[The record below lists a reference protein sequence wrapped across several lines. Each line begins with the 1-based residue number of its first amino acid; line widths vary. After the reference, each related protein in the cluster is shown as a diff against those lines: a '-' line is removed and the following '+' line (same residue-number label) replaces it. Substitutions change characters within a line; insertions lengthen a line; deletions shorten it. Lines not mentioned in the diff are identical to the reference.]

1 MAIKII
7 TVSRQFGSG
16 GRTVA
21 KEIADK
27 FGFDYYDKEIID
39 NVAME
44 TGFSKE
50 FIASK
55 GEEAPGRTIFSYGFE
70 AAGVPGIMN
79 GMTTLDYIYTVQRK
93 IILNIA
99 EKDRP
104 AIIVGRCADYILRDR
119 EDAFHT
125 FIYADLKYR
134 AERIVKMYGE
144 SENKPEK
151 RLIDKDKKRSA
162 NYKHFTDRE
171 WGKLTNYDICLNS
184 GYLGVEGCVKI
195 LSDIIAEKNGL

>member
-55 GEEAPGRTIFSYGFE
+55 GEEAPGKTIFSYGFE
-70 AAGVPGIMN
+70 AAG
-79 GMTTLDYIYTVQRK
+79 T
-93 IILNIA
+93 
-99 EKDRP
+99 P
-104 AIIVGRCADYILRDR
+104 AIRHLPSL
-119 EDAFHT
+119 ESNSPF
-125 FIYADLKYR
+125 
-134 AERIVKMYGE
+134 GE
-144 SENKPEK
+144 E
-151 RLIDKDKKRSA
+151 
-162 NYKHFTDRE
+162 
-171 WGKLTNYDICLNS
+171 
-184 GYLGVEGCVKI
+184 
-195 LSDIIAEKNGL
+195 